1 MLERCEQMIECII
14 FDFGRVLGLD
24 QQEVNI
30 SNMARLAGMDLEDLR
45 TRYFKFRGP
54 YDEGIIGTKTYWEQI
69 TEVSQVE
76 LTEELIDQLR
86 LEDSYSWT
94 SMNQQ
99 MVGLVSEVKA
109 LGYKTAILSN
119 INDGVLSYIREH
131 FNWLATFDYEFY
143 SCEMKLIK
151 PGKAIYDKVIE
162 EIGVS
167 AEACFFIDDTPA
179 NIDGAKSVGMAGL
192 VFESYEQVK
201 AAIGL

>member
-1 MLERCEQMIECII
+1 MIQCII

-30 SNMARLAGMDLEDLR
+30 INMARLTGMDLDILR

-54 YDEGIIGTKTYWEQI
+54 YDEGLIDTKTYWEQI
-69 TEVSQVE
+69 TEVVK
-76 LTEELIDQLR
+76 LNITEELVEQLR

-94 SMNQQ
+94 SMNPQ

-119 INDGVLSYIREH
+119 INDGVLTYIREH
-131 FNWLATFDYEFY
+131 FDWLNTFDYEFY

-151 PGKAIYDKVIE
+151 PGKAIYQAVIDE
-162 EIGVS
+162 LGMP

-179 NIDGAKSVGMAGL
+179 NIEGAKSVGMAGV